1 MVDDAEQ
8 VARQAYAGFAAGDP
22 AAVLSL
28 VAEDLEWTF
37 LDPSDPDPEPAVCR
51 GRDQMAYWMG
61 RGSGWKL
68 RAELEE
74 VVANGARVLVVTRS
88 PGIDAIRAR
97 QTGDLNFHVLTVRD
111 GKIVALRACRDRDE
125 ALGLVTARAPGPT
138 SSVMAAVRVV
148 EKRGRRICDEA

>member
-8 VARQAYAGFAAGDP
+8 VARQAYAGFAAGDA

-37 LDPSDPDPEPAVCR
+37 LDPSVPDPEPAVCR
-51 GRDQMAYWMG
+51 GRAQLAYWMG
-61 RGSGWKL
+61 RDSGWKL

-74 VVANGARVLVVTRS
+74 VVANGERVLVVTRS

-97 QTGDLNFHVLTVRD
+97 KTGDLNFHVLTVRD
-111 GKIVALRACRDRDE
+111 GRIVALRACRDRDE
-125 ALGLVTARAPGPT
+125 ALGLVTAAAPGPT

-148 EKRGRRICDEA
+148 EKRGRRMCGEA